1 MTDRTRALDAAGEA
15 IEDRDS
21 ERGDGREHFHLT
33 AEMWGDYLGIDLE
46 PHEVAELFL
55 IDKLARS
62 RAGPNPPDPDQ
73 HTDAAGYAALADWL
87 AQQGTDGGPA

>member
-1 MTDRTRALDAAGEA
+1 MTDNRTRALEDAADA
-15 IEDRDS
+15 IAARDD
-21 ERGDGREHFHLT
+21 ERGDGREHFRLT
-33 AEMWGDYLGIDLE
+33 AEMWSDYLGVDLE

-87 AQQGTDGGPA
+87 TEEET